1 MLVDERVDLVLRP
14 LRLVKK
20 DVVVNRA
27 SSTLNGGMSAEV
39 KVVLEW
45 LSDAGLDECTRKRV
59 GVLVT
64 TALREEANV
73 MTLGSDDD
81 QESGHNV
88 DLGEGLLHGGD
99 LLVDDQEGWCSG
111 APERVCFCK
120 KQ

>member
-1 MLVDERVDLVLRP
+1 MLEALTVARVPDLLNLVVDGT
-14 LRLVKK
+14 
-20 DVVVNRA
+20 
-27 SSTLNGGMSAEV
+27 SSTLDSGVSAEV
-39 KVVLEW
+39 EVVLEG
-45 LSDAGLDECTRKRV
+45 LSDASLNECARKRV

-99 LLVDDQEGWCSG
+99 LLVDDQEGWRSG

>member
-1 MLVDERVDLVLRP
+1 MLEALTVARVPDLLNLVVDGT
-14 LRLVKK
+14 
-20 DVVVNRA
+20 
-27 SSTLNGGMSAEV
+27 SSTLDSGVSAEV
-39 KVVLEW
+39 EVVLEG
-45 LSDAGLDECTRKRV
+45 LSNASLNKCTGKRV
-59 GVLVT
+59 GVLVN

-99 LLVDDQEGWCSG
+99 LLVDDQEGWRSG

>member
-1 MLVDERVDLVLRP
+1 VLGALTVARVPDLLNLVVDGT
-14 LRLVKK
+14 
-20 DVVVNRA
+20 
-27 SSTLNGGMSAEV
+27 SSTLDSGVSAEV
-39 KVVLEW
+39 EVVLEG
-45 LSDAGLDECTRKRV
+45 LSDASLNERARKRV

-99 LLVDDQEGWCSG
+99 LLVDDQEGWRSG
-111 APERVCFCK
+111 APESVFL
-120 KQ
+120 

>member
-14 LRLVKK
+14 LRLVEE
-20 DVVVNRA
+20 DVVVNRT
-27 SSTLNGGMSAEV
+27 SSTLDSGVSAEV
-39 KVVLEW
+39 EVVLKG
-45 LSDAGLDECTRKRV
+45 LCDASLNECARKRV

-99 LLVDDQEGWCSG
+99 LLVDDQEG
-111 APERVCFCK
+111 
-120 KQ
+120 